1 VIKSSVPLA
10 LRRRA
15 RCFRQLAFV
24 ALLAGLSVGAADAPP
39 AARADEVVLG
49 AQHLRID
56 AGNGFCALDR
66 NDSTE
71 QAVLR
76 FFEDM
81 YRGKSQLLAFWGD
94 CASLARFRNGT
105 SDDISPYVTV
115 LGLLQGGR
123 ATSTN
128 LRRPEFIRQMV
139 DALARN
145 EHLQD
150 ALTESVPE
158 MQQRFDDALGN
169 LATDPQFHLKIGEVK
184 SVGLLRQDEHAL
196 YFGILAHTDMNG
208 QDSIIAGVV
217 GTTQLKGLAVATNV
231 YADYADPR
239 TFDALSAQAQAI
251 TDRLITDN
259 NDLVETVP
267 ISWSSGLSDRIANGV
282 GHGVA
287 YLILGAIAAGIAGL
301 WRAAR
306 RRFTRQSQK
315 ARCDPGSMS
324 GASSVGRPYANLEI
338 SAAPRTKNTVT
349 TA

>member
-1 VIKSSVPLA
+1 
-10 LRRRA
+10 
-15 RCFRQLAFV
+15 
-24 ALLAGLSVGAADAPP
+24 
-39 AARADEVVLG
+39 
-49 AQHLRID
+49 
-56 AGNGFCALDR
+56 
-66 NDSTE
+66 
-71 QAVLR
+71 
-76 FFEDM
+76 M

-139 DALARN
+139 DALA
-145 EHLQD
+145 
-150 ALTESVPE
+150 
-158 MQQRFDDALGN
+158 N

-217 GTTQLKGLAVATNV
+217 GTTQLKGLAVTTNV

-251 TDRLITDN
+251 TARLITDN

-282 GHGVA
+282 GHGV
-287 YLILGAIAAGIAGL
+287 
-301 WRAAR
+301 
-306 RRFTRQSQK
+306 
-315 ARCDPGSMS
+315 
-324 GASSVGRPYANLEI
+324 
-338 SAAPRTKNTVT
+338 
-349 TA
+349 